1 VLQRVVGKGPA
12 KTTKCGCGGRA
23 RLMVQSPQVQTWTPL
38 FLEHVSHEGKYFP
51 TKASLKQHC
60 RENGVASNALL

>member
-1 VLQRVVGKGPA
+1 
-12 KTTKCGCGGRA
+12 
-23 RLMVQSPQVQTWTPL
+23 MVQSPQVQTWTPL